1 MPSQTKKLTTLVT
14 TLIAIVFIGT
24 GLGLIVLTD
33 ELDYFAHHGSQKSII
48 RELGALMFVT
58 ASISVFWELFAK
70 RSFLHEVVELVRI
83 SENVEESGVSRL
95 CKDFYHAPPWAELF
109 KDTTEFDMVV
119 SYARTWRSMHH
130 SHLTAL
136 SNDPKCRIRVVLA
149 DPNCQELVAELARR
163 YEKTVEEM
171 LASMNEAVREYTDF
185 LGRGSASF
193 ELHLSKRS
201 CLYTYYRFNDSIVV
215 SFLPNH
221 KVMRTERPTIVLER
235 SGIFPTIFR
244 RDFDALVAQS
254 TLNYSNPAATP
265 NAPANA

>member
-1 MPSQTKKLTTLVT
+1 MPSQTKKLTTLIT
-14 TLIAIVFIGT
+14 SLIALVFIFA

-33 ELDYFAHHGSQKSII
+33 ELDYFTTHGSQKSIV

-83 SENVEESGVSRL
+83 SENIEESGVSRL
-95 CKDFYHAPPWAELF
+95 CKDFYHTPPWAELF

-130 SHLTAL
+130 SHLVAL
-136 SNDPKCRIRVVLA
+136 GKDPKCRIRVVLA
-149 DPNCQELVAELARR
+149 DPNCPELVAELARR
-163 YEKTVEEM
+163 YNKTHEEM
-171 LASMNEAVREYTDF
+171 LVSMNEAVREYTEF
-185 LGRGSASF
+185 LGGGLAQF
-193 ELHLSKRS
+193 ELYLSKRA

-221 KVMRTERPTIVLER
+221 KVMRTERPTIILER
-235 SGIFPTIFR
+235 SGVFPTIFR
-244 RDFDALVAQS
+244 QDFHQLIAQS
-254 TLNYSNPAATP
+254 TLNNQNHALA
-265 NAPANA
+265 NDPANA